1 MTEEYE
7 PIKYQ
12 DIKHNYEAR
21 MKKRPQRFT
30 DNSMAMG
37 GIVLAGIIFFLVLL
51 YLVVS

>member
-1 MTEEYE
+1 MEEHEPVKYE
-7 PIKYQ
+7 N
-12 DIKHNYEAR
+12 IKHNYEAR

-37 GIVLAGIIFFLVLL
+37 GIVLAGITLFLVLI